1 MVGVGEMA
9 HIDEYLAG
17 IVAGRTASDDP
28 QQGLRLNEYEVY
40 ELCDLLG
47 IPRCPATF
55 VAVDADPAEV
65 ARWVAAGVEL
75 AGAQGRI
82 LLKVVG
88 REILHKTEAGG
99 VRVLA
104 VADVAD
110 PGGLLRQ
117 ETARMKKDLDRGG
130 DSLPVEGFLAGAF
143 IPHQANRPGQEVL
156 LSLKQD
162 PAFGPCVVVGIGG
175 TLTEW
180 YGHTGRSTVIFPA
193 ENLVRETVRSTLST
207 HPLLKILCAP
217 SRLYEQAPFQVEA
230 LVDAIMALAGLGLY
244 CGPAGSSVWTV
255 EELEINP
262 AVAAG
267 GRLTALDGVGLVSR
281 RKWLRGQRP
290 LGRID
295 TLLRPHSAVVMGV
308 SAQGVNPGRIIL
320 ANLQE
325 SAGLDPARLYVVHH
339 REKEI
344 DGVPCVSEV
353 RELPE
358 KCDLAVV
365 SIPAEGAL
373 EAITAL
379 VENDRAESI
388 ILIPGGF
395 AETGKTSLAAEIE
408 DVLERAHAR
417 PGGGPVMVGG
427 NCLGIVSRDSY
438 NTFFLPSYKLPF
450 RPGAGGN
457 LAVVSQSGAYLVT
470 FASNYDGI
478 IQPAA
483 SISFGNQMDLTVGDF
498 LEHFNEDSTIDVVAC
513 YVEGF
518 RPGDGSKFLVQA
530 RRARRLGKRVII
542 YKAGRT
548 ALGAR
553 AAASHTASLA
563 GDYAVALACLESVG
577 VTVAGSLDEFEDLL
591 KAFTLLAGRPAA
603 GNRTG
608 VISNAG
614 FECSTVMDQFDGL
627 ELATFDAGTQARLDE
642 VLPAFAHRSNPIDCT
657 PMTGTVAFAASCRAV
672 LDCPEVDVAI
682 LSSVPVTPALDN
694 LPADPAGAHREDIL
708 GPDSQPSLMVDI
720 IAGSAKPAVVVVDS
734 GEIYDPMCQIIEK
747 AGIPVFRKIDR
758 AARALAAFCRGEEKG
773 K

>member
-1 MVGVGEMA
+1 MVDVGERT
-9 HIDEYLAG
+9 HIEEYLEA
-17 IVAGRTASDDP
+17 IVAGQARSDDP
-28 QQGLRLNEYEVY
+28 EQGLRLNEYEVY
-40 ELCDLLG
+40 GLCDLLG
-47 IPRCPATF
+47 IHRCPSTF
-55 VAVDADPAEV
+55 VAVDAAPAEV
-65 ARWVAAGVEL
+65 TRWVSVGAEL
-75 AGAQGRI
+75 AGSEGRI
-82 LLKVVG
+82 ILKVVG

-99 VRVLA
+99 VRVLD

-110 PGGLLRQ
+110 PGALLRQ
-117 ETARMKKDLDRGG
+117 EAALMKTDLFQRGA
-130 DSLPVEGFLAGAF
+130 SLPVEGFLAGAF
-143 IPHQANRPGQEVL
+143 IPHQPNRPGQEVL

-175 TLTEW
+175 TLAEW
-180 YGHTGRSTVIFPA
+180 YGQTGCSTIIFPA
-193 ENLVRETVRSTLST
+193 ENLDREIVSSALST
-207 HPLLKILCAP
+207 HPFMKILCAP
-217 SRLYEQAPFQVEA
+217 SRLCEQGPFQVEE
-230 LVDAIMALAGLGLY
+230 LVDAIMGLADLGLY
-244 CGPAGSSVWTV
+244 CGPNGSSEWTV

-262 AVAAG
+262 AVAAD

-281 RKWLRGQRP
+281 RKWLRVPRSVA
-290 LGRID
+290 RIEA
-295 TLLRPHSAVVMGV
+295 LLRPRSAVVMGV
-308 SAQGVNPGRIIL
+308 SARDVNPGRIIL
-320 ANLQE
+320 ANMQMSE
-325 SAGLDPARLYVVHH
+325 GLDPARLYVVHH

-344 DGVPCVSEV
+344 DGVPCVPGV

-395 AETGKTSLAAEIE
+395 AETGKTSLAATIE
-408 DVLERAHAR
+408 DVLERGHAR

-427 NCLGIVSRDSY
+427 NCLGIVSRDNY

-450 RPGAGGN
+450 RPGSGGN
-457 LAVVSQSGAYLVT
+457 LAIVSQSGAYLVT

-483 SISFGNQMDLTVGDF
+483 SISFGNQMDLTVGDL
-498 LEHFNEDSTIDVVAC
+498 LEHFNGDPTVDVVAC

-518 RPGDGSKFLVQA
+518 RPGDGAKFLTQA
-530 RRARRLGKRVII
+530 RRARRLGKRVVI
-542 YKAGRT
+542 YKAGKT

-563 GDYAVALACLESVG
+563 GDYAVARACLESVG

-591 KAFTLLAGRPAA
+591 KTFTLLAGRPAA

-657 PMTGTVAFAASCRAV
+657 PMTGTAAFAASCRAV
-672 LDCPEVDVAI
+672 LECPEVDVAI
-682 LSSVPVTPALDN
+682 LSSVPATPALDN
-694 LPADPAGAHREDIL
+694 LPADPGGAHREDIL
-708 GPDSQPSLMVDI
+708 GPGSQPSLMVDI
-720 IAGSAKPAVVVVDS
+720 ITGSAKPAVVVVDS
-734 GEIYDPMCQIIEK
+734 GEIYDPMCRIIEK

-758 AARALAAFCRGEEKG
+758 AARALAAFCRGEEAG
-773 K
+773 P